1 MLHLKQSLKYGLCAL
16 LAFANG
22 LAARAQ
28 YQTLLSHDLATLQ
41 VLRNGDWRQ
50 RLPLISLTGGDEI
63 QISFDDFSA
72 AYRRFTYDVVH
83 CEADWTPSTQLFATD
98 YAEGFTEALTIDD
111 VQPSRQTQVA
121 YTHYAFA
128 LPNAQCRLTK
138 SGNYEVRIYDERH
151 ELMARACFMVT
162 EATMKAR
169 LTCTTNTDVDVNATH
184 QQIAWAV
191 DFQGVNVTQPD
202 REIKTVVLQNG
213 RWDDAR
219 INVSPQMQTPNGLAW
234 QHCRALIFD
243 AGNVYRK
250 FECLAVDHPTMGIAE
265 ITWDGR
271 RYHARLHTDE
281 PRPNY
286 VYNESAQGL
295 FCVRNSDN
303 RDNAILSDY
312 VMVHFSLQTPLTSR
326 PIYLNGHFTGDRFS
340 PTCQLHYNE
349 TAGLYEACLLLK
361 QGYYSYQY
369 LTPDGGGRMVPVA
382 SEGNFYQTKNFYHAL
397 VYYRG
402 VGERTGRLVAVAMP

>member
-98 YAEGFTEALTIDD
+98 YAEGFTEGLTIDD

-128 LPNAQCRLTK
+128 LPNDQCRLTK

-169 LTCTTNTDVDVNATH
+169 LTCTTNTDVDVNALKVH
-184 QQIAWAV
+184 RPCYLLMRA
-191 DFQGVNVTQPD
+191 
-202 REIKTVVLQNG
+202 RKTSP
-213 RWDDAR
+213 AR
-219 INVSPQMQTPNGLAW
+219 S
-234 QHCRALIFD
+234 R
-243 AGNVYRK
+243 RK
-250 FECLAVDHPTMGIAE
+250 HNWGAA
-265 ITWDGR
+265 R
-271 RYHARLHTDE
+271 RCA
-281 PRPNY
+281 
-286 VYNESAQGL
+286 
-295 FCVRNSDN
+295 
-303 RDNAILSDY
+303 
-312 VMVHFSLQTPLTSR
+312 
-326 PIYLNGHFTGDRFS
+326 
-340 PTCQLHYNE
+340 
-349 TAGLYEACLLLK
+349 
-361 QGYYSYQY
+361 
-369 LTPDGGGRMVPVA
+369 GGRDSVFRPM
-382 SEGNFYQTKNFYHAL
+382 
-397 VYYRG
+397 
-402 VGERTGRLVAVAMP
+402 